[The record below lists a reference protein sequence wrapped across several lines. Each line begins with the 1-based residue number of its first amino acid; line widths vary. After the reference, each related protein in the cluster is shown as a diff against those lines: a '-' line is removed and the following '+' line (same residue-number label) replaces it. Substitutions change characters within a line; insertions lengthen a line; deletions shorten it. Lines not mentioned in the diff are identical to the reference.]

1 MTLGQTL
8 TGITTKVL
16 LELEPILHQENRQLC
31 LFMVTQQ
38 RHMPQQ
44 PQLYAQIPIGHV
56 EAGLRTW
63 NKRSPYPEEA
73 NRQLID
79 VLADLYFAPT
89 LQSKENLLRKIMI
102 QKPSLSL
109 AIPRLM
115 PCATLFLKTI
125 SILH

>member
-44 PQLYAQIPIGHV
+44 PQL
-56 EAGLRTW
+56 LRSDSD
-63 NKRSPYPEEA
+63 RS
-73 NRQLID
+73 
-79 VLADLYFAPT
+79 
-89 LQSKENLLRKIMI
+89 
-102 QKPSLSL
+102 
-109 AIPRLM
+109 
-115 PCATLFLKTI
+115 C
-125 SILH
+125 